1 MASSE
6 SQTQKLIGLYRSCE
20 CLWNQQSPGY
30 LSGTVQEDAW
40 RKITRGMNCGLT
52 LDQVKL
58 QVLALRTYYDA
69 ECAAI
74 RQNKLEGCSYEPRHP
89 YFKDLRFLGSVL
101 PEETEESK
109 VSFCLG
115 QLNGILEDSLIQDDY
130 NLIKRDY
137 PPNFSE
143 ATFCQASLCSRT
155 KDTKPDYTF
164 YKLILE
170 PEKPSTPQD
179 KESGAVIGKLNER
192 SVSGNDNP
200 RWYPTSYCEPC
211 KKPECCRRDP
221 CLLTDSES
229 CCSTVDSVPCVPCGR
244 LRNHQAQRGSSCSSR
259 SVLSQSESCCLSTGS
274 NAYTCR
280 NPWPRPR
287 PCCQPRPKY
296 VPRPRRDPME
306 TGKDKSCCGYQW
318 RRNND
323 AVGRRR
329 RQEARNPPCCYN
341 THDRR
346 LSGEDRMNLGPQK
359 GTPQNNYQPPIGSPG
374 IDTNQQD
381 PDCGCYDPQEPN
393 QGNYFDNQQ
402 APEANTYMNNQ
413 QMQDPGRYNNDPQ
426 NQRIYSNERFPP
438 MQPAQTAYYD
448 PQQQFNQSPTSPPQ
462 PKSFTKSSQQYG
474 NANYVPYQPVNDYG
488 RPLSSDQSNVYN
500 YGVDNTYREKLQ
512 SAAPVPATCLQ
523 DCPAPCGTL
532 GPPDLDNRYPAN
544 PSMYTEQPAV
554 IANGQRED
562 YEPRFYPNNKKDLQ
576 WQPDDDRKN
585 TQSRRGSQNQGKYPN
600 DQQRRRSN
608 DYDQD
613 VDRVD
618 RVPRTQTKSNDY
630 VEDNTISPE
639 FYDEIKNFRT
649 PRNTGIDR
657 NYEEFPAGG
666 KPNMAEREVCRPDCN
681 YEKCPSPRRRRPDDY
696 NDYSETLTNRS
707 PGTETPQRIDSRKPT
722 PKSPKKTKKI
732 DYVECKNPDCQR
744 PKQATKNY
752 NGSQER
758 NSFSVPVADMQYVPC
773 PAYNR
778 QNPKEYPYYSQPNQN
793 WQDGDDRIDANRKPP
808 SRSWDYEDDRKPTAR
823 DRSRPPPEEIES
835 EFESD
840 RERMAP
846 PKRRTRRSY
855 DEKVP
860 KNRQDRDVEKGKKK
874 REVMETCCN
883 DDTCPYRYQEKSYD
897 DDREAKK
904 SSRNKSPTR
913 KSHRPADDAADYERP
928 KKSSSSPKR
937 SKKKKAPMDVDNCE
951 CSTDDNNYDQ
961 GGYGRYD
968 QYGDE
973 ELVGRSSR
981 RTSRNEPYKNNAT
994 LQRGYTDKDEDSLFY
1009 DDYRAKRG
1017 KKNPNDYF
1025 DDYAC
1030 SSDSDKYA
1038 KKMDNRDYRRRGE
1051 SARNSQMYKDYKE
1064 CKGKRP
1070 SNKTNSSRRQSN
1082 EADVYDSECDC
1093 PTTSPKRGD
1102 KKKSSR
1108 KREYVSKE
1116 SDVYDSE
1123 CDCPTSSPKRGDK
1136 KKSSKKQEYKS
1147 KGFGVYDSEC
1157 DCPIN
1162 PPKRGDKKKT
1172 SKKPE
1177 YKSKATDVYESECD
1191 CPTNSPKRGDNKL
1204 SSRKQEYMSRESDVY
1219 DSECD
1224 CLANSSPKR
1233 GDKKR
1238 SSRKREYKSK
1248 EGDAYKSES
1257 DCFCSS
1263 DEKPQRNDR
1272 KPPPCRPRRRSRNDQ
1287 RKQKNDSQDQK
1298 TTCRKNPV
1306 TIPKDEF
1313 KDCDCQC
1320 QCGGENNT
1328 TPKPKS
1334 SQAENGC
1341 SFSCCHSDPYAPQP
1355 QSFDRN
1361 PAGNGI
1367 GCGCLFDDTVQVQAA
1382 LKQPSANAN
1391 NPWQASY
1398 TFNIDLPLPGET
1410 KLAPEPECT
1419 VPLPSKK
1426 KKPRPGSVGP
1436 SKNARSSKQK
1446 SRAASPTH
1454 NSAKTQPVEPAKK
1467 RITSSSNGRRNA
1479 PDGAKRTTD
1488 TSAAANSKLPN
1499 DLNSALYFICKLQD
1513 DINSQQYLVVI
1524 PKEPNA
1530 RSDTHRADPGQG
1542 SWKQLH
1548 CQRQFSGFQSV
1559 SWGNPAFNSVLS
1571 SPPNPPLEIC
1581 DISSYAMPPDMTDTT
1596 MGIVKKYLSQ
1606 TTIKTQDCL
1615 KPVVPPRPKPKTVL
1629 SGPIRR
1635 IPVQRPSTK
1644 ANASILTENRTVLL
1658 TNSPFQ
1664 NLSLAEDKKEVIV
1677 LHPPDPNFRPSKNS
1691 LNMEVQRIAVR
1702 SSGTDVKP
1710 RPYPTKKLPPKPPTK
1725 PK

>member
-101 PEETEESK
+101 PEETEELLPGSIERYTGG
-109 VSFCLG
+109 FA
-115 QLNGILEDSLIQDDY
+115 
-130 NLIKRDY
+130 Y
-137 PPNFSE
+137 PGRLS
-143 ATFCQASLCSRT
+143 SLCSRT

-200 RWYPTSYCEPC
+200 RWYPTSYC
-211 KKPECCRRDP
+211 
-221 CLLTDSES
+221 
-229 CCSTVDSVPCVPCGR
+229 
-244 LRNHQAQRGSSCSSR
+244 
-259 SVLSQSESCCLSTGS
+259 
-274 NAYTCR
+274 
-280 NPWPRPR
+280 
-287 PCCQPRPKY
+287 
-296 VPRPRRDPME
+296 
-306 TGKDKSCCGYQW
+306 KDKSCCGYQW

-544 PSMYTEQPAV
+544 PSMYTEQPA
-554 IANGQRED
+554 ISNGNQTMTVKI
-562 YEPRFYPNNKKDLQ
+562 PNPEEVAKIKV
-576 WQPDDDRKN
+576 N
-585 TQSRRGSQNQGKYPN
+585 TPTTSRGGGQM
-600 DQQRRRSN
+600 
-608 DYDQD
+608 
-613 VDRVD
+613 
-618 RVPRTQTKSNDY
+618 TM
-630 VEDNTISPE
+630 
-639 FYDEIKNFRT
+639 IKML
-649 PRNTGIDR
+649 I
-657 NYEEFPAGG
+657 E
-666 KPNMAEREVCRPDCN
+666 
-681 YEKCPSPRRRRPDDY
+681 
-696 NDYSETLTNRS
+696 S

-874 REVMETCCN
+874 GK
-883 DDTCPYRYQEKSYD
+883 YQEKSYD

-1147 KGFGVYDSEC
+1147 KGFGVYDSE
-1157 DCPIN
+1157 
-1162 PPKRGDKKKT
+1162 
-1172 SKKPE
+1172 
-1177 YKSKATDVYESECD
+1177 
-1191 CPTNSPKRGDNKL
+1191 
-1204 SSRKQEYMSRESDVY
+1204 
-1219 DSECD
+1219 
-1224 CLANSSPKR
+1224 
-1233 GDKKR
+1233 
-1238 SSRKREYKSK
+1238 
-1248 EGDAYKSES
+1248 
-1257 DCFCSS
+1257 F
-1263 DEKPQRNDR
+1263 
-1272 KPPPCRPRRRSRNDQ
+1272 
-1287 RKQKNDSQDQK
+1287 
-1298 TTCRKNPV
+1298 
-1306 TIPKDEF
+1306 
-1313 KDCDCQC
+1313 
-1320 QCGGENNT
+1320 
-1328 TPKPKS
+1328 
-1334 SQAENGC
+1334 
-1341 SFSCCHSDPYAPQP
+1341 
-1355 QSFDRN
+1355 
-1361 PAGNGI
+1361 
-1367 GCGCLFDDTVQVQAA
+1367 QVQAA